1 MHSSTA
7 TILATPCRLAACVSD
22 VPGISRTAGHAT
34 GQFKLLEMQGKAH
47 YWSPLLALTSQGI
60 LPLMSW

>member
-34 GQFKLLEMQGKAH
+34 GQFKLLT
-47 YWSPLLALTSQGI
+47 SPCTHQPRDIALNVLVGAG
-60 LPLMSW
+60 LVPP